1 MLMFSLGLCCT
12 FFVLKIMISTQISSG
27 MVSVCWPKSRRPTL
41 ETENPWFCSCEMQ
54 SENITNR
61 ERWFVGDFYDCLL
74 WFDLVHFG
82 IYWYSQVKYRRGSVW
97 RVLQAEGVFGEKI
110 AVDSKWN
117 ILINNKGF
125 FFISTTPNNKDIHLG
140 KRDSNVEGDLV
151 VEHHN
156 LSFKVCIFCC
166 FFIVTKYW

>member
-1 MLMFSLGLCCT
+1 M
-12 FFVLKIMISTQISSG
+12 
-27 MVSVCWPKSRRPTL
+27 
-41 ETENPWFCSCEMQ
+41 
-54 SENITNR
+54 
-61 ERWFVGDFYDCLL
+61 
-74 WFDLVHFG
+74 HFG
-82 IYWYSQVKYRRGSVW
+82 TYWYSQVKYRRGSVW

-156 LSFKVCIFCC
+156 ISFKVCIFC
-166 FFIVTKYW
+166 FFYWHKILVEMDVCIQETLENLKGSYAAMRTTELPRWPLVSASRRSWRPSSTRAMLMGVCDHL